1 MNAAFAPWQLRVYRQ
16 AVDALAQGRLGHGLL
31 LVGPAHLGKKAVAEA
46 LAQRM
51 LCPTP
56 TSEDFACGQCRSC
69 RLFVAQL
76 VGLLTTQA
84 HGDLQRVGLE
94 PNDKGD
100 KLRSEISIDQV
111 RKLGQWFS
119 LSAQFGGIKV
129 AVIEP
134 ADRLTH
140 AAANAL
146 LKTLEEPAPS
156 RFLLLVSS
164 RPGRLP
170 ATVRSRCQR
179 LEFRLP
185 TEGEARAWLR
195 DQGLA
200 DAQAGDAL
208 QAARGNPGLAA
219 HWLRTGGLRLRG
231 EVLKALESLR
241 EGRASPIELAQS
253 WLADGHAEL
262 RLRFA
267 AELALDAA
275 VRNQG
280 MDGSGPVGLTPPADF
295 PKLSTWF
302 DGINRLREQLGAPL
316 RHDLVLAGLLLD
328 WRRLYDAHGAR
339 ASGRRTG

>member
-1 MNAAFAPWQLRVYRQ
+1 MTSTFAPWQLRIYHQ
-16 AVDALAQGRLGHGLL
+16 AVDALVQGRLGHGLL

-56 TSEDFACGQCRSC
+56 GADGFACGACRSC
-69 RLFVAQL
+69 RLFAAQQ
-76 VGLLTTQA
+76 VGLLVTQA

-100 KLRSEISIDQV
+100 KLRTEITVDQV
-111 RKLGQWFS
+111 RKLGLWFS
-119 LSAQFGGIKV
+119 LSAAFGGSKV
-129 AVIEP
+129 ALVEP
-134 ADRLTH
+134 ADRLNT

-146 LKTLEEPAPS
+146 LKTLEEPAPD
-156 RFLLLVSS
+156 RFMLLTTS

-185 TEGEARAWLR
+185 SAAEALAWLR
-195 DQGLA
+195 AQGIA

-208 QAARGNPGLAA
+208 LAARGNPGLAA
-219 HWLRTGGLRLRG
+219 HWLRNGGLRLRG
-231 EVLKALESLR
+231 EVIKAMESLR
-241 EGRASPIELAQS
+241 EGRASPIELAQA
-253 WLADGHAEL
+253 WLGDEHAEL

-275 VRNQG
+275 ARHQG
-280 MDGSGPVGLTPPADF
+280 MGEAGVAGLTPPPDF
-295 PKLSTWF
+295 PKLSAWF
-302 DGINRLREQLGAPL
+302 DGVNRLREQLGAPL

-328 WRRLYDAHGAR
+328 WRRLYDAGGGR